1 MSEPRSSVSYILLD
15 TMVASGMYALSQK
28 GELAEFNRVEWQVK
42 IKQLLDNLKT
52 ERLRL
57 AVPTPSCYE
66 LMCKDNAW
74 RDYLLTSD
82 DEIFRFAR
90 LGIKNEV
97 LLKASEYTLRSEAVS
112 LDGSK
117 VKMLTMDPM
126 IAAYSLLY
134 GYYIL
139 TENQADYCE
148 PDFSVVGAEALVLKN
163 RNGSL
168 YRRML
173 YLLKPSTV

>member
-1 MSEPRSSVSYILLD
+1 MPEQHSVISYVLLD

-28 GELAEFNRVEWQVK
+28 GEVAEFNRIEWQLK
-42 IKQLLDNLKT
+42 IKKLLDNLKT
-52 ERLRL
+52 DRLRL
-57 AVPTPSCYE
+57 AVPTPACYE

-74 RDYLLTSD
+74 RDYLLNSD

-97 LLKASEYTLRSEAVS
+97 LLKASQYTLKSEAVS
-112 LDGSK
+112 MDGTK
-117 VKMLTMDPM
+117 VKMMTMDPM

-134 GYYIL
+134 GYFIL
-139 TENQADYCE
+139 TENQVDYCE
-148 PDFSVVGAEALVLKN
+148 PEFSVVGAEPLIIKN

-173 YLLKPSTV
+173 YLLKPLVV